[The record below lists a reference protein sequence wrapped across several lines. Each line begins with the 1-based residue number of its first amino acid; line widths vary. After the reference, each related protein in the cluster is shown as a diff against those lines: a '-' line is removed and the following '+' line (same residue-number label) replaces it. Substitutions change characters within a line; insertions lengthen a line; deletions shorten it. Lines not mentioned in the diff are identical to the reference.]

1 MTTRSGGP
9 DGLGTRPATGHS
21 PVERLGAGLKSGLS
35 RGGPAAVLCL
45 GLVVLWQAAVTAFA
59 IPSLILPSPVEVGVA
74 LGRLGPTL
82 LVDAGVTAVTAALGL
97 VCGCLV
103 GGCLAFAMTSSRR
116 VTRAVLPYVIALRI
130 APLIA
135 IAPLVF
141 LWFGRGIPSRA
152 LLVATLTVFPMTVAI
167 LDGLRS
173 TPPQYLALARSVA
186 ASPATVF
193 VRVRVPAAAPSMF
206 AGLELAATL
215 AVIGAVVAEFV
226 TLRAGLG
233 YRVFLTAER
242 LRTAESFAALVVLGA
257 LGIAFYLGTKALA
270 RVAGFEWERAAG
282 R

>member
-1 MTTRSGGP
+1 MTARREGRDRTTASP
-9 DGLGTRPATGHS
+9 VTGHS
-21 PVERLGAGLKSGLS
+21 PLERLGASLTSGLS
-35 RGGPAAVLCL
+35 RGGPALLAFF
-45 GLVVLWQAAVTAFA
+45 GLVVLWHTAVIAFDV
-59 IPSLILPSPVEVGVA
+59 PSIILPSPVEVGTA

-82 LVDAGVTAVTAALGL
+82 LVDAGVTAVTAGIGLAL
-97 VCGCLV
+97 GCLV
-103 GGCLAFAMTSSRR
+103 GGSLAFAMTSSHR

-152 LLVATLTVFPMTVAI
+152 LLVGTLTVFPMTVAT

-173 TPPQYLALARSVA
+173 TPPEYLALMRSVA
-186 ASPATVF
+186 ASPAAVF
-193 VRVRVPAAAPSMF
+193 VRVRVPAAAPSVF

-215 AVIGAVVAEFV
+215 SVIGAVVAEFV

-233 YRVFLTAER
+233 YRVFVTAQR
-242 LRTAESFAALVVLGA
+242 LQTAESFAALTALAV
-257 LGIAFYLGTKALA
+257 LGIAFYLGPKALA
-270 RVAGFEWERAAG
+270 RWFGFEWERQDG